1 MAKKF
6 KLPRPAERP
15 KKPIRELFATPQD
28 VVKANRIAQ
37 KVLGAEA
44 EVNYTAMPKNIGVMG
59 DTGVRAPTPVISVG
73 STDNLRALLADP
85 EVLAEAAN
93 RICNE
98 TGAAC
103 RVLLDL
109 NPEAGHFEVEP
120 TQDRPAVVE

>member
-6 KLPRPAERP
+6 KLPRKPERK
-15 KKPIRELFATPQD
+15 KKPVRELFATPED

-37 KVLGAEA
+37 EMLGAEV

-59 DTGVRAPTPVISVG
+59 DTGVRTPTPVISVG
-73 STDNLRALLADP
+73 SPDTLSTLLTDPQILGD
-85 EVLAEAAN
+85 AAN

-109 NPEAGHFEVEP
+109 TPEAGHFEVEP
-120 TQDRPAVVE
+120 TQVAPTVVE

>member
-6 KLPRPAERP
+6 KLPRKPERP
-15 KKPIRELFATPQD
+15 KKPVRELFATPQD
-28 VVKANRIAQ
+28 VVRANRMAQ
-37 KVLGAEA
+37 EVLGTEV

-59 DTGVRAPTPVISVG
+59 DMGVRTPTPVISVG
-73 STDNLRALLADP
+73 GMENLRTLLADP

-109 NPEAGHFEVEP
+109 TPEVGHFEVQS
-120 TQDRPAVVE
+120 TQDRPATVE